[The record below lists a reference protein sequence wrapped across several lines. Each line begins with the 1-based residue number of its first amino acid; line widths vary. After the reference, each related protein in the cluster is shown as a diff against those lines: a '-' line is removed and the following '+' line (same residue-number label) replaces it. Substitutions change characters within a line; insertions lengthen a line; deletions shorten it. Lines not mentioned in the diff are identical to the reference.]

1 MSPTGREPLAHDP
14 QPEITVLFDGEC
26 PLCQRE
32 IAALE
37 RRNDAGRVAFEDI
50 AAPDFD
56 PARYGLDHRAVMGR
70 IHGVLPDG
78 RVVEGMEV
86 LRRAY
91 AGVGLGWVL
100 APSRW
105 RLLRPLFDRAYTV
118 FARNRL
124 RWTGRSRRVAESRC
138 AFLEPGS

>member
-1 MSPTGREPLAHDP
+1 MPPNEPTAIPRDV
-14 QPEITVLFDGEC
+14 EITVLFDGEC

-37 RRNDAGRVAFEDI
+37 RRNRHGRVAFEDI
-50 AAPDFD
+50 ATPDFD
-56 PARYGLDHRAVMGR
+56 PRRYGLDHAAVMGR

-105 RLLRPLFDRAYTV
+105 PLLRPLFDRAYAV

-124 RWTGRSRRVAESRC
+124 RWTGRTRSIAAARC
-138 AFLEPGS
+138 ACLDQKP